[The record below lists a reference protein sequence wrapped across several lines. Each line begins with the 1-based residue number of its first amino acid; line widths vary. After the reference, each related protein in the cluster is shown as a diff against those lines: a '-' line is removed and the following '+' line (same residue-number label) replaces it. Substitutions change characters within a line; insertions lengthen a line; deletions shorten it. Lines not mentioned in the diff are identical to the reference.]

1 METENS
7 VIKIEPNIY
16 LKVLLIKDYIITS
29 LVDAMIVLSIFSMNF
44 SKQKS
49 ILIIAITII
58 LNLIIVAIAA
68 WVYYKN
74 NSFKEILISNDTI
87 KVDKEKTC
95 KISEL
100 RFIDKSKYAIVV
112 DSNENTVCILDKNNK
127 KFSSVALKLGIKYWY
142 SSE

>member
-1 METENS
+1 MENS

-16 LKVLLIKDYIITS
+16 LKAVIIKDYIITS

-87 KVDKEKTC
+87 KVGKEKMC

-100 RFIDKSKYAIVV
+100 HFIDKSEYVIVV

-127 KFSSVALKLGIKYWY
+127 KFSSAALKLGIKY
-142 SSE
+142 